1 MSQDLATRKPTIVV
15 VDDEPAIRN
24 AMTRFFERRGWRC
37 IQVADGEAAEV
48 VLFATGSAIDFDVVL
63 CDVQLPLKSGLE
75 LFHRAECERPDVAGR
90 FVLSSG
96 DIEGVVA
103 SCPVL
108 AKPFP
113 LAEVASMADA
123 ILLSHKAA

>member
-1 MSQDLATRKPTIVV
+1 MIPDITPRKPTIVV
-15 VDDEPAIRN
+15 VDDEPAIRS

-37 IQVADGEAAEV
+37 IAVADGEAAEL
-48 VLFATGSAIDFDVVL
+48 VLFAPGTVIDFDVVL
-63 CDVQLPLKSGLE
+63 CDVQLPLKSGLD
-75 LFHRAECERPDVAGR
+75 LFRRAKSERPDVADR
-90 FVLSSG
+90 FLLSSG

-103 SCPVL
+103 TCPIL

-123 ILLSHKAA
+123 ILSSHRAA